1 MRVDLAH
8 GPPAKPQIHSYKN
21 HHTYNGVAQLPVATS
36 VRRSPAGLRQLSA
49 PDGCGGEEHAAAV
62 VVYDVV
68 LYYAGNRA
76 CTIYQ
81 TLDDFAVLGRG
92 RGRGAVPL
100 PGSGSGSGCGCSSR
114 LTAARDLDQLLRDAL
129 AKRSRD
135 CGVEYFLRRR
145 LGDCG
150 GR

>member
-8 GPPAKPQIHSYKN
+8 GPPAKPQIHSCKN

-49 PDGCGGEEHAAAV
+49 PDSYGGEEHAAAV

-76 CTIYQ
+76 CTIYR
-81 TLDDFAVLGRG
+81 TLDDFAVLALG

-100 PGSGSGSGCGCSSR
+100 PSSGSGSGSR
-114 LTAARDLDQLLRDAL
+114 LAAARDLDQLLRDAL

-145 LGDCG
+145 IGDCG